1 MLFRSH
7 FSFDILRQTHADAEV
22 DVLQLLL
29 DFLNGFLA
37 AVPMFEQFGFGLFN
51 EFEDMLDLQGFEN
64 VDGAN
69 GELEGIDSLAQ
80 LLNLIKAFLIEFGD
94 IRGGVAEAGF
104 LGVADEDGEMVRQ
117 DARGLFDGV
126 ARIDTTVCPDRQFEA
141 VIVGVGTDAAG
152 LEIYSIISR

>member
-1 MLFRSH
+1 MLSRETASH
-7 FSFDILRQTHADAEV
+7 FIFDIIRQGHADAEV

-64 VDGAN
+64 VDGTN

-80 LLNLIKAFLIEFGD
+80 LLKDLNQKLQIKNHKYE
-94 IRGGVAEAGF
+94 IR
-104 LGVADEDGEMVRQ
+104 
-117 DARGLFDGV
+117 
-126 ARIDTTVCPDRQFEA
+126 
-141 VIVGVGTDAAG
+141 
-152 LEIYSIISR
+152 